1 MVHKMIMRNFAS
13 LFYCVDNQMC
23 KLSIDVQ
30 SFHFSNGIIQPND
43 TIRVSI
49 TTLPDE
55 RKQALTIEEKKLK
68 NFHHF
73 FTINISPQTERIL
86 FVIRKKNFAQNNPII
101 ASTIINSNQ
110 YPMSNDD
117 KNNNILKNIN
127 LYEPVQKLSG
137 KSIKDRKVLGMMRVQ
152 FSLVSQK
159 KNYDNNN
166 SSKVNSIKVF
176 HQRGYSKSLDNNDKE
191 SDFIYSE
198 YLLCN

>member
-1 MVHKMIMRNFAS
+1 M
-13 LFYCVDNQMC
+13 Y
-23 KLSIDVQ
+23 KLSIDLQ

-55 RKQALTIEEKKLK
+55 RKQALTIVEKKLK

-73 FTINISPQTERIL
+73 FTINITPQTERIL

-101 ASTIINSNQ
+101 ASTIVNSNHF
-110 YPMSNDD
+110 PMSIDD
-117 KNNNILKNIN
+117 KNNNMLKNIN
-127 LYEPVQKLSG
+127 LYEPIQKLTG
-137 KSIKDRKVLGMMRVQ
+137 KSIKDRKILGMMRVQ
-152 FSLVSQK
+152 FSLTSQK
-159 KNYDNNN
+159 KNYDNNS
-166 SSKVNSIKVF
+166 SSKANSIKVF

-191 SDFIYSE
+191 SDIIYSE